1 MKNYKIATIA
11 GDGIGKEVVP
21 EGIKILKEVAKKHQ
35 FQIQFDDFDFAS
47 CDYYKKKGKI
57 YDAEVLESS
66 SIDENIVIK
75 ILIRAGRT
83 IAKPAL
89 EVLEMALDPFT
100 PTQVR
105 VSLMAALAYLIM
117 PFDLFPD
124 FMPLVGYSDDFVAL
138 TAVLSI
144 WSRYMTPAIRERAE
158 RKLNKL
164 FPFVK

>member
-1 MKNYKIATIA
+1 MNESHFKN
-11 GDGIGKEVVP
+11 KE
-21 EGIKILKEVAKKHQ
+21 
-35 FQIQFDDFDFAS
+35 
-47 CDYYKKKGKI
+47 KI

-66 SIDENIVIK
+66 SFDENIIIK
-75 ILIRAGRT
+75 ILVRAGRT

-100 PTQVR
+100 PAQVR

-124 FMPLVGYSDDFVAL
+124 FMPLVGFSDDFVAL

-144 WSRYMTPAIRERAE
+144 WSKYMTPSIRIRAE

-164 FPFVK
+164 FPFFNE

>member
-1 MKNYKIATIA
+1 MNESNYKE
-11 GDGIGKEVVP
+11 KE
-21 EGIKILKEVAKKHQ
+21 
-35 FQIQFDDFDFAS
+35 
-47 CDYYKKKGKI
+47 KI

-66 SIDENIVIK
+66 SFDENIIIK
-75 ILIRAGRT
+75 ILVRAGRT

-100 PTQVR
+100 PAQVR

-124 FMPLVGYSDDFVAL
+124 FMPVVGFSDDFVAL

-144 WSRYMTPAIRERAE
+144 WSKYMTPSIRARAE

-164 FPFVK
+164 FPFFK

>member
-1 MKNYKIATIA
+1 MNQTNTNR
-11 GDGIGKEVVP
+11 KE
-21 EGIKILKEVAKKHQ
+21 
-35 FQIQFDDFDFAS
+35 
-47 CDYYKKKGKI
+47 KI
-57 YDAEVLESS
+57 YEAEVLESS
-66 SIDENIVIK
+66 SFDENIIIK
-75 ILIRAGRT
+75 ILVRAGRT

-100 PTQVR
+100 PAQVR

-124 FMPLVGYSDDFVAL
+124 FMPVVGFSDDFVAL

-144 WSRYMTPAIRERAE
+144 WSKYMTPSIRSRAE

-164 FPFVK
+164 FPFI

>member
-1 MKNYKIATIA
+1 MN
-11 GDGIGKEVVP
+11 D
-21 EGIKILKEVAKKHQ
+21 
-35 FQIQFDDFDFAS
+35 S
-47 CDYYKKKGKI
+47 YYKNKEKI

-66 SIDENIVIK
+66 SLDENIIIK

-144 WSRYMTPAIRERAE
+144 WSRYMTPAIRARAE
-158 RKLNKL
+158 RKLNQL

>member
-1 MKNYKIATIA
+1 MN
-11 GDGIGKEVVP
+11 
-21 EGIKILKEVAKKHQ
+21 H
-35 FQIQFDDFDFAS
+35 S
-47 CDYYKKKGKI
+47 YYKNKDKI

-66 SIDENIVIK
+66 SLDENIIIK

-83 IAKPAL
+83 ISKPAL
-89 EVLEMALDPFT
+89 EVFEMALDPFT
-100 PTQVR
+100 PGQVR

-124 FMPLVGYSDDFVAL
+124 FMPVVGFSDDFVAL

-144 WSRYMTPAIRERAE
+144 WSKYMTPSIRARAE

-164 FPFVK
+164 FPFIK

>member
-1 MKNYKIATIA
+1 MNDRYHKN
-11 GDGIGKEVVP
+11 KEN
-21 EGIKILKEVAKKHQ
+21 
-35 FQIQFDDFDFAS
+35 
-47 CDYYKKKGKI
+47 I

-66 SIDENIVIK
+66 SLDENIIIK

-89 EVLEMALDPFT
+89 EVFEMALDPFT
-100 PTQVR
+100 PGQVR

-124 FMPLVGYSDDFVAL
+124 FMPVVGFSDDFVAL

-144 WSRYMTPAIRERAE
+144 WSKYMTPSIRARAE
-158 RKLNKL
+158 MKLNKL
-164 FPFVK
+164 FPFIK

>member
-1 MKNYKIATIA
+1 MKESFYKN
-11 GDGIGKEVVP
+11 KE
-21 EGIKILKEVAKKHQ
+21 
-35 FQIQFDDFDFAS
+35 
-47 CDYYKKKGKI
+47 KI

-66 SIDENIVIK
+66 SFDENIIIK
-75 ILIRAGRT
+75 ILVRAGRT

-100 PTQVR
+100 PAQVR

-124 FMPLVGYSDDFVAL
+124 FMPVVGFSDDFVAL

-144 WSRYMTPAIRERAE
+144 WGKYMTPSIRSRAE

-164 FPFVK
+164 FPYL

>member
-1 MKNYKIATIA
+1 MN
-11 GDGIGKEVVP
+11 D
-21 EGIKILKEVAKKHQ
+21 
-35 FQIQFDDFDFAS
+35 S
-47 CDYYKKKGKI
+47 YYKNKEKI

-66 SIDENIVIK
+66 PLDENIIVK
-75 ILIRAGRT
+75 ILIRGGRT

-138 TAVLSI
+138 TVVLSI
-144 WSRYMTPAIRERAE
+144 WSRYMTPSIRVIAE

-164 FPFVK
+164 FPLTK